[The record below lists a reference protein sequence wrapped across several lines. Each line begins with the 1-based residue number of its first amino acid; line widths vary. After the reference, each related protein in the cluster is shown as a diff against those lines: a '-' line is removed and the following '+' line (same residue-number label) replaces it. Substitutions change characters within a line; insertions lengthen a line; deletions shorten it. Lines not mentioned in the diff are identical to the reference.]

1 MLVGLIL
8 LVAVG
13 AMIALSLRS
22 DRRFRAIDRL
32 PMQWTL
38 TGTVS
43 WHAPRAVALAF
54 TPVLGTMLNWS
65 WARWLCGCRRA
76 PGRRGW

>member
-8 LVAVG
+8 LAAVG
-13 AMIALSLRS
+13 AMIALSLRA

-38 TGTVS
+38 TGAVS

-54 TPVLGTMLNWS
+54 TPVLGTILILAVDAMAL
-65 WARWLCGCRRA
+65 
-76 PGRRGW
+76 